1 MEKGFS
7 LGEPSISLRSAE
19 SLFLQ
24 CADPTG
30 VRCRACAA
38 YSAPASPAGR
48 RSRVYSEEHV
58 SCCFLATWD
67 FYRVSVVSPLCLFP
81 VFSSLHSPKGLLV
94 CFALDTTHMA
104 VHCSHHGIHC
114 MVLNTC
120 DQQMAAMYHTTSLQ
134 GTGGQEFWL
143 ILSLLLLDI
152 SQQRCLESRQTT
164 SRAQK

>member
-1 MEKGFS
+1 MLIP
-7 LGEPSISLRSAE
+7 LGSGVEHA
-19 SLFLQ
+19 Q
-24 CADPTG
+24 PTLHPPHPREDG
-30 VRCRACAA
+30 
-38 YSAPASPAGR
+38 AG
-48 RSRVYSEEHV
+48 STVKNMF

-104 VHCSHHGIHC
+104 VHCSRHGIHC